1 MQSSFAGTH
10 TSIIYNGNS
19 FVTAAERGSSDLGMR
34 DPRVFITGAG
44 LLAPTGASPGCCF
57 QALLEGTTGL
67 GFDND
72 FGLAVGRLHPDAERL
87 VVAVR
92 ERRAARRL
100 DRTAIMA
107 IAAAEQAAKQAGC
120 PATTAMGVIVG
131 TSRGAARSL
140 EEYHARFLSERRSSA
155 GMSPV
160 TTGVTL
166 SSAVAAALKCEG
178 PVFTVSSACQSG
190 LTALGTAMALI
201 QSGQAEQFIA
211 GGAESCLTA
220 FTLGSLN
227 KLGLLSHSRAQYPLQ
242 PGEPDRDGT
251 VLAEGAALFVLES
264 QAALQERGAT
274 PLAEIV
280 AFAQS
285 SEASTLTGIS
295 AEAEALQ
302 GCLRNILSHGMPDLV
317 IGHLPGTVAG
327 DDAEMRA
334 YRRTLCGS
342 VLIAGLKWSTGHMLG
357 ASPGFSVAM
366 ALECMQRGLVPRMPC
381 ATAGNL
387 IPGAAGPHVSRPV
400 DSVLVAGTG
409 FGGNAAAML
418 LRGIQG

>member
-1 MQSSFAGTH
+1 MRRKDCLQ
-10 TSIIYNGNS
+10 
-19 FVTAAERGSSDLGMR
+19 GSSDLGMR

-44 LLAPTGASPGCCF
+44 LLAPTGATLDSCF
-57 QALLEGTTGL
+57 EALLDGVTGL
-67 GFDND
+67 KFDSD
-72 FGLAVGRLHPDAERL
+72 FGLAVGRLHSDAEQL

-92 ERRAARRL
+92 ERRDARRL
-100 DRTAIMA
+100 DRTAVMA
-107 IAAAEQAAKQAGC
+107 IAAAEEAAKEAGC
-120 PATTAMGVIVG
+120 SGAAPMGVIVG

-140 EEYHARFLSERRSSA
+140 EEYHARFLSECRSSA
-155 GMSPV
+155 SMSPV
-160 TTGVTL
+160 TTGATL
-166 SSAVAAALKCEG
+166 SSAVAAALKCRG

-201 QSGQAEQFIA
+201 RSGQAEQFIA

-220 FTLGSLN
+220 FTLGSLD

-264 QAALQERGAT
+264 QAALQERGGT
-274 PLAEIV
+274 PLAEII

-302 GCLRNILSHGMPDLV
+302 GCLRNILNQGMPDLA
-317 IGHLPGTVAG
+317 IGHLPGTHAG
-327 DDAEMRA
+327 DDAEMLA
-334 YRRTLCGS
+334 YRKTLQGS
-342 VLIAGLKWSTGHMLG
+342 VPVAGLKWSTGHMLG

-366 ALECMQRGLVPRMPC
+366 ALECMRRSLVPRIPC

-400 DSVLVAGTG
+400 NSVLVAGTG

-418 LRGIQG
+418 LRKV